1 MNRYEIALG
10 KKPPVKF
17 AGKVVIDADGK
28 VVIDA
33 DGKVVIY
40 DTYDLQQKWLKEN
53 NEGHAHDQ
61 EIERL
66 MTSRIPLASEIVY

>member
-17 AGKVVIDADGK
+17 AGK